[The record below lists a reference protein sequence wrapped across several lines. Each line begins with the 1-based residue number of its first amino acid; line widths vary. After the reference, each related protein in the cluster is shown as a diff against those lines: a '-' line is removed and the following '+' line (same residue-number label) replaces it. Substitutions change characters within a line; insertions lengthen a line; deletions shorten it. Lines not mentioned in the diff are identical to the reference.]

1 MGRIEAMNAANEK
14 RMIRT
19 WSRSSTIFPDMVG
32 HTIAVHDGRKHVP
45 VFVSEQMVGH
55 KLGEF
60 APTGPQ
66 GPRRRPA
73 GKGAEGPLVASTQTA
88 EQVVRAEAKWVRLSA
103 RKARV
108 VLTHIRGR
116 SVPEARTILAFTQRA
131 AAKDI
136 EKVLRSAVANA
147 ETNPLL
153 HWNGD
158 DLIVK
163 AAYADEGPTL
173 SAGARAPAAA
183 STRFSSARAT
193 SRSSSH
199 RIRRPASRAG
209 RAPLRRRRPR
219 PRLSSRSPL
228 RSRSARARRRRRRWP
243 DGPESASRRPAGRRH
258 PRLEVQ
264 LVRGEEGV
272 PDVHPRGRPDP

>member
-1 MGRIEAMNAANEK
+1 VAA
-14 RMIRT
+14 
-19 WSRSSTIFPDMVG
+19 
-32 HTIAVHDGRKHVP
+32 
-45 VFVSEQMVGH
+45 
-55 KLGEF
+55 
-60 APTGPQ
+60 
-66 GPRRRPA
+66 
-73 GKGAEGPLVASTQTA
+73 TQTA

-108 VLTHIRGR
+108 VLQHIRGR

-173 SAGARAPAAA
+173 KRWRPRARGRVNRINKRTCHITIELAQNPKAGRPRQARAAAATTQAPAPAAA
-183 STRFSSARAT
+183 EDKPKRG
-193 SRSSSH
+193 
-199 RIRRPASRAG
+199 SRAKKK
-209 RAPLRRRRPR
+209 
-219 PRLSSRSPL
+219 
-228 RSRSARARRRRRRWP
+228 
-243 DGPESASRRPAGRRH
+243 
-258 PRLEVQ
+258 
-264 LVRGEEGV
+264 EGAAA
-272 PDVHPRGRPDP
+272 

>member
-1 MGRIEAMNAANEK
+1 M
-14 RMIRT
+14 
-19 WSRSSTIFPDMVG
+19 
-32 HTIAVHDGRKHVP
+32 
-45 VFVSEQMVGH
+45 
-55 KLGEF
+55 
-60 APTGPQ
+60 
-66 GPRRRPA
+66 
-73 GKGAEGPLVASTQTA
+73 
-88 EQVVRAEAKWVRLSA
+88 RAEAKWVRLSA

-173 SAGARAPAAA
+173 KRWRPRARGRVNQILKRTCHITIELAQDPKAGRPRSQRAAAPTTTEAPAQTAGSQAETAA
-183 STRFSSARAT
+183 EKPKRAAK
-193 SRSSSH
+193 
-199 RIRRPASRAG
+199 PRAKKKE
-209 RAPLRRRRPR
+209 AV
-219 PRLSSRSPL
+219 
-228 RSRSARARRRRRRWP
+228 A
-243 DGPESASRRPAGRRH
+243 
-258 PRLEVQ
+258 
-264 LVRGEEGV
+264 
-272 PDVHPRGRPDP
+272 